1 MVIAIDGPAGA
12 GKSTVARAV
21 ARALGLTYLD
31 SGAMYRCVALAALRA
46 GAGLDDGAALGR
58 LVRGLRVALADG
70 RVSLDGEDVTEAI
83 RAPEVSAAA
92 SRVSVHPEVR
102 EAMVERQ
109 RALIAAGDY
118 VAEGRD
124 IGTVVSPDA
133 TLKVF
138 LTASD
143 AERARRRAAETGEP
157 LADVRAAQATRDARD
172 REREHG
178 ALRAADDAVE
188 IDTTGLSV
196 DEVAARIAD
205 LAAET
210 GSRAIVTAGRLPQIA
225 VVGFPNVGKSTLAN
239 RLAGGREAVV
249 HREAGVTRDRK
260 ALDCEWNGRRFRLV
274 DTGGVD
280 LAADDSLSVAVQR
293 QAREAIADADAVALV
308 VDARAGLRQGD
319 AEVAEILRRGKVPVV
334 VVANKIDEPGDAYL
348 AAEFHRLG
356 LGDPHPVSATH
367 GHGTG
372 DLLDQLAELAEGDGS
387 ASDEVPVE
395 RVNLPARA
403 PEPAGSGGVAEHPGG
418 VIHVAVIGRPNVGK
432 SSLVNAFLGTE
443 RVVVSEIAGTTRDA
457 IDTELD
463 FDGRRLVLVDT
474 AGLRRRTKVAGTV
487 AYYAQLRS
495 ERAAGRADV
504 ALVVCDASEGV
515 TSEDLRVAEL
525 AMRSGCAT
533 LVALNKWDVGE
544 TDLEDATARLA
555 KRLRL
560 RPPVVTCSALT
571 GRNVPKLLERS
582 IELADRRASRIPT
595 PELNRFVQDLLASRP
610 PPAKAGRRLRL
621 YYAAQVERRPPR
633 FAIQVNDRRLITR
646 EWAFHLENRLRE
658 AYELQGVP
666 LVIDFVP
673 RSGRRRRTRSGL
685 ATQSR

>member
-1 MVIAIDGPAGA
+1 
-12 GKSTVARAV
+12 
-21 ARALGLTYLD
+21 
-31 SGAMYRCVALAALRA
+31 
-46 GAGLDDGAALGR
+46 
-58 LVRGLRVALADG
+58 
-70 RVSLDGEDVTEAI
+70 VT
-83 RAPEVSAAA
+83 P
-92 SRVSVHPEVR
+92 
-102 EAMVERQ
+102 
-109 RALIAAGDY
+109 
-118 VAEGRD
+118 
-124 IGTVVSPDA
+124 
-133 TLKVF
+133 
-138 LTASD
+138 
-143 AERARRRAAETGEP
+143 
-157 LADVRAAQATRDARD
+157 
-172 REREHG
+172 
-178 ALRAADDAVE
+178 
-188 IDTTGLSV
+188 
-196 DEVAARIAD
+196 
-205 LAAET
+205 
-210 GSRAIVTAGRLPQIA
+210 GRLPQIA

-239 RLAGGREAVV
+239 RLAGGRDAVV
-249 HREAGVTRDRK
+249 HRDAGVTRDRK
-260 ALDCEWNGRRFRLV
+260 ALDCEWNGRRFRLI

-319 AEVAEILRRGKVPVV
+319 AEVAEILRRGNVPVV

-348 AAEFHRLG
+348 AAEFHQLG
-356 LGDPHPVSATH
+356 LGDPHPVSAIH

-372 DLLDQLAELAEGDGS
+372 DLLDRLVELLAKGGGVR
-387 ASDEVPVE
+387 ASDEVAV
-395 RVNLPARA
+395 VAQGSAARA
-403 PEPAGSGGVAEHPGG
+403 GDEVAGQASEPAATFAPGPAGSGGVAEHAGG

-474 AGLRRRTKVAGTV
+474 AGLRRRTKVAGTI

-515 TSEDLRVAEL
+515 TSEDLRVTEL

-544 TDLEDATARLA
+544 TDLEDATARLE
-555 KRLRL
+555 KRVRL

-646 EWAFHLENRLRE
+646 AWAFHLENRLRE

-673 RSGRRRRTRSGL
+673 RSGRRRRRSTEIQQQ
-685 ATQSR
+685 AI